1 MHKCEQSTIASWTLC
16 HSFVKGGW
24 WRTTVP
30 SKWTCRQPFV
40 FQFSPCLTS
49 TESTTFQEF
58 TVTDLIL
65 VVDAIGKRSKP
76 DGRKSTDTIFS
87 RKTKPE
93 CARYQ
98 NLNYIGHSTPLLY
111 HILIV
116 NILSLP
122 TFLNACQLVGW
133 LVSLLLFRYSASERF

>member
-1 MHKCEQSTIASWTLC
+1 MSNVHKCEQSTIASWTLC
-16 HSFVKGGW
+16 HSFVKWGW

-87 RKTKPE
+87 GKTKPK
-93 CARYQ
+93 CARYIKTWII
-98 NLNYIGHSTPLLY
+98 LNIQ
-111 HILIV
+111 ILIV